1 MSFVLVGSW
10 FQPVKI
16 ISNLNSV
23 IQPISN
29 PVALGVISKCVEL
42 DTYIFIWVTE
52 RNITWPGLSHRLKD
66 FLLQRHKFQ
75 HHTTLATVSCQLWI
89 LQAEPSCGPHCSITS
104 TRIIRQMASG
114 PFERKERKK
123 KLMRGRGEE
132 RERKKE
138 RERILKHNASVHQN
152 VL

>member
-1 MSFVLVGSW
+1 
-10 FQPVKI
+10 
-16 ISNLNSV
+16 
-23 IQPISN
+23 
-29 PVALGVISKCVEL
+29 
-42 DTYIFIWVTE
+42 
-52 RNITWPGLSHRLKD
+52 
-66 FLLQRHKFQ
+66 
-75 HHTTLATVSCQLWI
+75 
-89 LQAEPSCGPHCSITS
+89 
-104 TRIIRQMASG
+104 MASG